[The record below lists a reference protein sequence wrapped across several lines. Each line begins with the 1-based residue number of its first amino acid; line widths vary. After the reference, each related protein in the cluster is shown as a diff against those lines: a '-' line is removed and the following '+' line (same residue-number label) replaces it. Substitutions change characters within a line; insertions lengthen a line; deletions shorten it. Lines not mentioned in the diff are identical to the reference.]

1 MRADVTRE
9 LGAVTPR
16 AAIWPPGPWASC
28 QGNGVR
34 GSKGSRGR
42 AAKSGRRWAAG
53 ALALSGCGSSAAPEA
68 GAPEP
73 APGYPETTSR
83 LTLRLGGELQKSI
96 IGARPKRATL
106 VHPRWALTAAHCFS
120 GVAPMARGALNDF
133 ERSLSASDVVL
144 HPGALEDGSTRLD
157 SVRSTSEFV
166 AAHDLALVPIE
177 PPVEGLAPAARW
189 QPLPA
194 CALPP
199 SLDVPGR
206 FGRLGPADQA
216 QTVEAT
222 LLGTVTA
229 ASLLGPEHPGSGDSG
244 SGVTAEWLDLEAMA
258 SGCARSGSGN
268 DVLIGVVQDANIE
281 HATSPFGLTPLYP
294 FDHSSWLDT
303 LLETTPPRVEPERPR
318 LDP

>member
-1 MRADVTRE
+1 
-9 LGAVTPR
+9 
-16 AAIWPPGPWASC
+16 
-28 QGNGVR
+28 
-34 GSKGSRGR
+34 
-42 AAKSGRRWAAG
+42 
-53 ALALSGCGSSAAPEA
+53 
-68 GAPEP
+68 
-73 APGYPETTSR
+73 
-83 LTLRLGGELQKSI
+83 
-96 IGARPKRATL
+96 
-106 VHPRWALTAAHCFS
+106 
-120 GVAPMARGALNDF
+120 MARGALNDF

-177 PPVEGLAPAARW
+177 PPVEGLAPVARW
-189 QPLPA
+189 RPLPA

-206 FGRLGPADQA
+206 FGRLGPGDQA

-229 ASLLGPEHPGSGDSG
+229 ASLLGPEHPGSLLSAQGPSVGPGDSG

-281 HATSPFGLTPLYP
+281 HDTAPFGLTPLYP